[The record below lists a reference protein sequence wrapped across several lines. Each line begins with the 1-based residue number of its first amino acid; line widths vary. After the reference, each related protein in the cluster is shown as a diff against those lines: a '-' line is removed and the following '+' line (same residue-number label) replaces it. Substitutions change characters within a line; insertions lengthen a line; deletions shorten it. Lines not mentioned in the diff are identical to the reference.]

1 MGASRAQES
10 QLLSWVRIPGG
21 RFLMGSFDFYAEEAP
36 QHERSVEPF
45 EMAATPTTNDEFA
58 AFVAD
63 TGYVTVA
70 ERPLSESDFP
80 HLGAAR
86 RAPGSLVFAPTD
98 GIMYPPGF
106 STRVSV
112 QGVADTLD
120 GLSRPGHFTGVATVV
135 LKLLNL
141 VRPDKVFL
149 GEKDWQQVAVLRR
162 MITDL
167 NVTVEV
173 VGVPT
178 VRSEDGASRGLALSS
193 RNSYLNDEQK
203 ARATVLSRAL
213 RAVQDAYAGGE
224 RSTAALRQAGLTVL
238 NAEPEVNL
246 DYLTIVDS
254 NLQEH
259 ATVTD
264 DPFNRILI
272 AARLFGVRLI
282 DNMPLSAGGPA

>member
-1 MGASRAQES
+1 MAVTEPRVFTDPAQLREALKDRGVVGFVPTMGYLHDGHATLMRWARQSCDTVVLSIYVNPLQFGPNEDYASYPRN
-10 QLLSWVRIPGG
+10 L
-21 RFLMGSFDFYAEEAP
+21 
-36 QHERSVEPF
+36 ERDVKV
-45 EMAATPTTNDEFA
+45 AASAGVD
-58 AFVAD
+58 
-63 TGYVTVA
+63 Y
-70 ERPLSESDFP
+70 
-80 HLGAAR
+80 
-86 RAPGSLVFAPTD
+86 VFAPTD

-238 NAEPEVNL
+238 DAEPEVNL